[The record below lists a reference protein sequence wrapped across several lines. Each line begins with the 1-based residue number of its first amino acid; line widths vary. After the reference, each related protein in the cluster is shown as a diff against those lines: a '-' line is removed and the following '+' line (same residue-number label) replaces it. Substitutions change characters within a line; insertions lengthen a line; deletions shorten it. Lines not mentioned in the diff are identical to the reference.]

1 MISFLVGG
9 ESTPIILGHC
19 SPPAIQQLFAGKTPR
34 ERESTSKEG
43 RYTLLLTKYLNLK
56 EEGGTFRDALM
67 QLCDMLEPSHVYYF
81 TDEQGSV
88 EQGSQASSSTSSS
101 GPSIDYSMQI

>member
-1 MISFLVGG
+1 MEHGDG
-9 ESTPIILGHC
+9 QNHNG
-19 SPPAIQQLFAGKTPR
+19 AG
-34 ERESTSKEG
+34 
-43 RYTLLLTKYLNLK
+43 TLSNLDADLNLK
-56 EEGGTFRDALM
+56 DEGGTFRDALM

-101 GPSIDYSMQI
+101 GPSMDYSMQI

>member
-19 SPPAIQQLFAGKTPR
+19 SPPAIQQLFAGKTPN
-34 ERESTSKEG
+34 ESTNKEG
-43 RYTLLLTKYLNLK
+43 QVMLVLKKSLNFA
-56 EEGGTFRDALM
+56 EQGGAFRDALM

-88 EQGSQASSSTSSS
+88 EQGSQATSSTASS
-101 GPSIDYSMQI
+101 GPSMDYSMQI

>member
-56 EEGGTFRDALM
+56 EEGGAFRDALM
-67 QLCDMLEPSHVYYF
+67 KLCDMLKPSHVYYF
-81 TDEQGSV
+81 TEEQGSD
-88 EQGSQASSSTSSS
+88 EGGSQRSPGS
-101 GPSIDYSMQI
+101 SMQI